1 MFNNPAEYAGGWNFG
16 PQDSSFLP
24 VGSLVDGI
32 VKAWGEGSWEDHSNP
47 DAPHEANILKL
58 DISKAKS
65 LLGWSPVWNIEKA
78 IAETVAWYR
87 QYHTG
92 DMYELCY
99 NQIIDYMSDKSKS
112 CLTHYNIKTNS
123 GGLLCKQ

>member
-1 MFNNPAEYAGGWNFG
+1 MVEFRPSRFQFFFCWFIVN
-16 PQDSSFLP
+16 
-24 VGSLVDGI
+24 GI

-47 DAPHEANILKL
+47 DAPHEANVLKL

-65 LLGWSPVWNIEKA
+65 LLGWSPVWNIDKA

-92 DMYELCY
+92 DMYKLCCY
-99 NQIIDYMSDKSKS
+99 QIIDYMSDKSKS
-112 CLTHYNIKTNS
+112 R
-123 GGLLCKQ
+123 